1 MNLDLNTLDIHRP
14 TRYAELGFP
23 WAEWDLL
30 RREAPIFW
38 YERDDIEPFWA
49 ITRYKDVMT
58 ISDNPR
64 IFVNSGPRLRLAL
77 KGEPELLRGGIDEFG
92 KSRGWDPDDP
102 PDITFMDNPRHRHMR
117 KLSSW
122 AYTQGWKRKM
132 APHFDELA
140 QRFTAELVTAMEHAT
155 AHGETCD
162 FVHELSAKL
171 PLAAVGEIMGLAPD
185 DWKRILMWSNA
196 VLGEVEPEDMLPGE
210 TVPQAAE
217 RNMNEFRSYLEE
229 LIRESRENGLERGG
243 FVDRMVHHEV
253 QGKPLNDQQ
262 LIGYLFVLIA
272 AGNDTTRNATSGGLV
287 ALLENPDQRDLLCE
301 RPELLE
307 GAVNETLRWTSPV
320 ISFLRTAVEDFDLSG
335 TRIRAGDTV
344 GMFYPSAN
352 RDEEMFEDPY
362 RFDITRDPNPHLAF
376 GFGAHFCLGTN
387 LAKAELRSALKAL
400 IPVLPRIELAG
411 TPSRIANTHVSGYS
425 RLPVRDAVPAAMSSA
440 G

>member
-14 TRYAELGFP
+14 TRYAEQGFP

-58 ISDNPR
+58 VSDNPR
-64 IFVNSGPRLRLAL
+64 IFINSGPRLRLAL

-122 AYTQGWKRKM
+122 AYTQGWMRKM

-140 QRFTAELVTAMEHAT
+140 QGFTAELVAAMEHAT
-155 AHGETCD
+155 ARGETCD

-301 RPELLE
+301 RLELLE

-320 ISFLRTAVEDFDLSG
+320 IQT
-335 TRIRAGDTV
+335 TK
-344 GMFYPSAN
+344 SA
-352 RDEEMFEDPY
+352 
-362 RFDITRDPNPHLAF
+362 
-376 GFGAHFCLGTN
+376 
-387 LAKAELRSALKAL
+387 S
-400 IPVLPRIELAG
+400 
-411 TPSRIANTHVSGYS
+411 
-425 RLPVRDAVPAAMSSA
+425 SSA
-440 G
+440 VAKRPA

>member
-1 MNLDLNTLDIHRP
+1 
-14 TRYAELGFP
+14 
-23 WAEWDLL
+23 
-30 RREAPIFW
+30 
-38 YERDDIEPFWA
+38 
-49 ITRYKDVMT
+49 
-58 ISDNPR
+58 
-64 IFVNSGPRLRLAL
+64 
-77 KGEPELLRGGIDEFG
+77 
-92 KSRGWDPDDP
+92 
-102 PDITFMDNPRHRHMR
+102 
-117 KLSSW
+117 
-122 AYTQGWKRKM
+122 
-132 APHFDELA
+132 
-140 QRFTAELVTAMEHAT
+140 
-155 AHGETCD
+155 
-162 FVHELSAKL
+162 
-171 PLAAVGEIMGLAPD
+171 
-185 DWKRILMWSNA
+185 
-196 VLGEVEPEDMLPGE
+196 
-210 TVPQAAE
+210 
-217 RNMNEFRSYLEE
+217 MNEFRSYLEE
-229 LIRESRENGLERGG
+229 LIQESRENGLERGG